1 MSKSKTNVT
10 LVTVAIFIATFM
22 SAIEG
27 TIVSTAMPT
36 IVGDLQG
43 VSLMNWVFSIFLL
56 TNAIATP
63 LYGKLADMLGR
74 KRVFLFGLTV
84 FVVGSVL
91 SGMSSSMTTL
101 VLWRAVQGIGAGSIM
116 PISFTIIADI
126 YPVEKRAKVMGF
138 NGSAWGIASI
148 VAPLLGGFIVDRLT
162 WHWIFFI
169 NLPVGILAF
178 LMIAIFLHEKQKPT
192 KLVIDWLGSF
202 LLSLGLLALM
212 YGFQVLG
219 EKQPNAVILVA
230 CLVVSVGAITGFIYH
245 EKRTANPIIP
255 LSLFN
260 KRTFVTQNLVAAV
273 VSGYLMGFEVYLPTW
288 MQGLLGLPA
297 SMAGFVVTPSSVLW
311 IVGSFIAGKLIATW
325 SPKKIINFS
334 LCFILIGSLAMA
346 LVPETTNYWW
356 FYPIAAVSGIGFGIT
371 ITTTTVTAQ
380 NQATADTIGVATSI
394 NTLGRTL
401 GQTLMISIFG
411 IVMNQSMA
419 QGVASHP
426 KTSMAMM
433 NQLINPQTAVNLPQ
447 SLIGTLRNILYN
459 GLHAIFLVGLGL
471 ILLAFV
477 VNYFDHKPKT
487 PSLTDVSR

>member
-1 MSKSKTNVT
+1 MSNRQTNVL

-63 LYGKLADMLGR
+63 LYGKVADMLGR

-84 FVVGSVL
+84 FVAGSVL
-91 SGMSSSMTTL
+91 SGLSTSMASL
-101 VLWRAVQGIGAGSIM
+101 ILWRAVQGIGAGSIM

-148 VAPLLGGFIVDRLT
+148 VAPLLGGFIVDHLT

-169 NLPVGILAF
+169 NLPVGLLAF
-178 LMIAIFLHEKQKPT
+178 AMIAIFLKETRVPG
-192 KLVIDWLGSF
+192 KLVIDWLGSI
-202 LLSLGLLALM
+202 LLTIGLLALM

-219 EKQPNAVILVA
+219 EATPNWAIFALCLIVAVLAMTV
-230 CLVVSVGAITGFIYH
+230 FIWH

-255 LSLFN
+255 LFLFSN
-260 KRTFVTQNLVAAV
+260 RTFVTQNLVAAV

-297 SMAGFVVTPSSVLW
+297 SMAGFVVTPSSILW
-311 IVGSFIAGKLIATW
+311 IFGSFLAGRLIAEW
-325 SPKKIINFS
+325 SPRKIINFS
-334 LCFILIGSLAMA
+334 LLFILIGSLAMA
-346 LVPETTNYWW
+346 LVPGNTAYWW
-356 FYPIAAVSGIGFGIT
+356 FYPIAAISGVGFGIT

-380 NQATADTIGVATSI
+380 SEATPETIGVATSI

-401 GQTLMISIFG
+401 GQTLMISVFG

-419 QGVASHP
+419 RGVAQNGHV
-426 KTSMAMM
+426 SMEMM
-433 NQLINPQTAVNLPQ
+433 NQLINPKTAVNLPN
-447 SLIGTLRNILYN
+447 SLVPQLRDILYS
-459 GLHAIFLVGLGL
+459 GLHSIFIGGLAL
-471 ILLAFV
+471 ILIAYMVNAF
-477 VNYFDHKPKT
+477 DRRHK
-487 PSLTDVSR
+487 LED